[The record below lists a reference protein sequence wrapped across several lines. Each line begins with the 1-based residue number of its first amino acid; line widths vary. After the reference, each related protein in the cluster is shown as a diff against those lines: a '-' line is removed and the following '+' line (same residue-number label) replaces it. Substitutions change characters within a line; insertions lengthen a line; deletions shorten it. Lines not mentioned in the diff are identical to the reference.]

1 MQVTAL
7 QQHHSVLPKAKAIAA
22 VASLAFVASPW
33 TTTPARADNTDSL
46 RQLLS
51 NNTCESCDLSKV
63 GLVFANLEEAELSNA
78 NLSQANLSR
87 ATLSNADLRGANLA
101 GAVLYGANLYNADL
115 TGADLRGADLR
126 GAYLGGAK
134 FEGGNL
140 QGAALQG
147 AIAIPDTLVDA
158 QTYQTWAMNEAQ
170 ASRHEAAVSYY
181 NKALEKEPR
190 LASAYLGRSFSVSVL
205 GQLDQAT
212 RDAETAKAL
221 FETAGD
227 PEGLNTANQILAT
240 IDHAKI
246 AAAEWEA
253 NPSSAPTSSSSS
265 SSGRQ
270 RNWGRALSS
279 LFRSVG
285 TLVFKTVF

>member
-1 MQVTAL
+1 MTAF
-7 QQHHSVLPKAKAIAA
+7 
-22 VASLAFVASPW
+22 ASLALVTSPW
-33 TTTPARADNTDSL
+33 ATTTARADNSQNL

-51 NNTCESCDLSKV
+51 TKTCESCDLSQT

-126 GAYLGGAK
+126 GAYLEGAK

-147 AIAIPDTLVDA
+147 AIAIPANLVNA
-158 QTYQTWAMNEAQ
+158 ETYQTWAMNEAQ

-181 NKALEKEPR
+181 DQALEKNPK
-190 LASAYLGRSFSVSVL
+190 LATAYLGRSFSVSIL

-212 RDAETAKAL
+212 RDAEIAKTLFATEGDTAG
-221 FETAGD
+221 FETA
-227 PEGLNTANQILAT
+227 EQILLAIQQARAAT
-240 IDHAKI
+240 
-246 AAAEWEA
+246 AEWEA
-253 NPSSAPTSSSSS
+253 TPSSQKTSSSR
-265 SSGRQ
+265 SGTGVR
-270 RNWGRALSS
+270 RNWGRALTS

-285 TLVFKTVF
+285 SLVLKTMF